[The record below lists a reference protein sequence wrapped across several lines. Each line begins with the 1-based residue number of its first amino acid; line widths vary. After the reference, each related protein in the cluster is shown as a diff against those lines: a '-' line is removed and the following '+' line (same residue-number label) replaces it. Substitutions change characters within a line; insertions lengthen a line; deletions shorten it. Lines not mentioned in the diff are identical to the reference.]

1 MAIVTHGSDLTL
13 APTLRPLIQAAG
25 GTLRQALDRLA
36 GRGVGPVQ
44 LDATLA
50 GLRPRELDERARR
63 ELAALIR
70 RRGAYPAGLDLFI
83 PRKHYLEREHVDRA
97 VAASVAAI
105 ELAADLGRLP
115 VSLALPVASVD
126 ESVRHA
132 LVEAADGRG
141 VPLAVHGED
150 ELDALQRW
158 LDELDLPGIGAGVDP
173 AAVLAGG
180 GDPVQVVQRLA
191 PRLVVAR
198 VSDVERGGDAD
209 DRTRSQAVRCR
220 LGAGVLDVAA
230 YRICV
235 DLAERRVGP
244 VVLELRGLA
253 EPFAAVATAREA
265 WDSAA
270 FEV

>member
-25 GTLRQALDRLA
+25 GTLRRALDQLA

-44 LDATLA
+44 LDATLP

-63 ELAALIR
+63 ELGALVR

-83 PRKHYLEREHVDRA
+83 PRKHYVDPEHVDRA
-97 VAASVAAI
+97 LAASVAAI
-105 ELAADLGRLP
+105 DLAADLGRAP
-115 VSLALPVASVD
+115 VSLALPVAAMDGAVLGT
-126 ESVRHA
+126 
-132 LVEAADGRG
+132 LVEAADTRD
-141 VPLAVHGED
+141 VALAVHDED
-150 ELDALQRW
+150 ELDALERW
-158 LDELDLPGIGAGVDP
+158 LDEVDLPGIGAGLDP

-180 GDPVQVVQRLA
+180 GDAVQAVQRFA
-191 PRLVVAR
+191 RRLVVAR
-198 VSDVERGGDAD
+198 VSDVERGREAD
-209 DRTRSQAVRCR
+209 ERTRTQAVRCR

-230 YRICV
+230 YRVSV
-235 DLAERRVGP
+235 DLAQRRRGP

-253 EPFAAVATAREA
+253 EPFAAVAAARQT
-265 WDSAA
+265 WDDAA